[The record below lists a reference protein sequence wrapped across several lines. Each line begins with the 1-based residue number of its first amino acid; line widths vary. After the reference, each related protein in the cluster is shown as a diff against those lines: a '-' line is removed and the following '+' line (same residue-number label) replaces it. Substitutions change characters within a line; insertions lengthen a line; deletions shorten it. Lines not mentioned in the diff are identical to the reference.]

1 MYLLDW
7 EFCCVKTIGSCVMCI
22 MRSPWILHA
31 ADLMLGVMMIDEWDH
46 FLLFIAEWWLTF
58 LCWLPLCADVADR
71 EISYAVTAEVCLQ
84 LNYWYLLSL
93 DWFCL
98 FKMVSWCIVG
108 TIKDYDLVYSSS
120 AKIKVVFH
128 LVRDSSFTNFLWL
141 WHINCWFGCDR
152 SFKLDVHVQVDWN
165 SLEVRIVDELQC

>member
-1 MYLLDW
+1 MVYSSKTTLFNQAVIESTSMADPLGRDFLFCKFCGTMLRMESNHVVCSSCKFKKNVQGIAIEPLSTPNEPACYC

-98 FKMVSWCIVG
+98 FKMVS
-108 TIKDYDLVYSSS
+108 
-120 AKIKVVFH
+120 
-128 LVRDSSFTNFLWL
+128 
-141 WHINCWFGCDR
+141 
-152 SFKLDVHVQVDWN
+152 
-165 SLEVRIVDELQC
+165 